1 VDISNKEDDVESLL
15 NRLLVVLSIGRQTL
29 DFEFNLF
36 FLLLS
41 RILTD
46 YELEILEL
54 LGILI

>member
-1 VDISNKEDDVESLL
+1 MDISNKEDDVESLL